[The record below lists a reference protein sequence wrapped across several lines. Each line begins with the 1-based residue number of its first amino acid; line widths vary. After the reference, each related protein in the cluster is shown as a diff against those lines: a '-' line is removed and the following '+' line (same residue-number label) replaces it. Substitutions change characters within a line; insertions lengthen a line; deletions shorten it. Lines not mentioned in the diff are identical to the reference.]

1 MIGAFKVINTVLQM
15 INFSY
20 TYPDSPVPSLY
31 DASLSIN
38 EGECVCITGPSGCGK
53 TTLLMAVQGLLKAG
67 QDYGKIQLRKNGWN
81 LDVGIVFQNAESQIL
96 CTTVEDEV
104 AFGPENLGFFSRE
117 RVQDALWAV
126 GLKGFEKNNVE
137 QLSAGEK
144 HRLTIAS
151 VISMEPGLILLDEP
165 TSQLDNDGKQ
175 KLIEILKRLKEQGH
189 ALLITDHN
197 LDPFRFVA
205 DRFVFMRKG
214 HIIGKFP
221 HMVNASA
228 FSQRDDQKTTPDVD
242 RAVAIDIKNLHL
254 SGRNGTKV
262 FNGVNIRIHS
272 GELVHLF
279 GHNGAGKSTLLKCIA
294 GLIIPDSGS
303 IQTVGIEKPRP
314 DRLLGKLGFLFQN
327 PQRQIFE
334 DTVYEEVAFSLKRM
348 GVSKGEIKNR
358 VMEALAVCGVSDLSE
373 RPPLTLSFGEQHR
386 VALASVIAPRPG
398 VLLLDE
404 PFAGLDF
411 IQRHRILHILS
422 ELNQRYGT
430 AVLIASHDLLPQ
442 HYWADRILNLKG
454 GRIETS

>member
-1 MIGAFKVINTVLQM
+1 VINPVLQM

-20 TYPDSPVPSLY
+20 TYPDSPVPSIY

-53 TTLLMAVQGLLKAG
+53 TTLLMAIQGFLKAG
-67 QDYGKIQLRKNGWN
+67 HASGKIHLSKNGWN

-104 AFGPENLGFFSRE
+104 AFGPDNLGFFSRE

-126 GLKGFEKNNVE
+126 GLKGSEKKNVE

-151 VISMEPGLILLDEP
+151 IISMEPGLILLDEP
-165 TSQLDNDGKQ
+165 TSQLDTDGKQ

-197 LDPFRFVA
+197 LDPFRFIA
-205 DRFVFMRKG
+205 DRFVFMKKG
-214 HIIGKFP
+214 HIIGKLP
-221 HMVNASA
+221 HEVNASA
-228 FSQRDDQKTTPDVD
+228 LSKMTDQKTTSDVD
-242 RAVAIDIKNLHL
+242 RVVALDIKNLHL
-254 SGRNGTKV
+254 SGRDGNKV
-262 FNGVNIRIHS
+262 FNGVNMRIHR

-279 GHNGAGKSTLLKCIA
+279 GRNGAGKSTILKCIA
-294 GLIIPDSGS
+294 GLMIPDSGS
-303 IQTVGIEKPRP
+303 IQAVGIKNPRP

-348 GVSKGEIKNR
+348 GMLKGEINKR
-358 VMEALAVCGVSDLSE
+358 VVEALTFCDVSDLSD
-373 RPPLTLSFGEQHR
+373 RPPLALSFGEQHR
-386 VALASVIAPRPG
+386 VALASVIAPRPE
-398 VLLLDE
+398 VLMLDE

-411 IQRHRILHILS
+411 VQRHRILRILS
-422 ELNQRYGT
+422 EVNQRYGT

-442 HYWADRILNLKG
+442 PHWADRILNLKG
-454 GRIETS
+454 GEIETS

>member
-1 MIGAFKVINTVLQM
+1 VINPVLQM
-15 INFSY
+15 TDFSY

-67 QDYGKIQLRKNGWN
+67 HDKGKIQLRKNGWN
-81 LDVGIVFQNAESQIL
+81 LDVGMVFQNAESQIL

-117 RVQDALWAV
+117 RVQDALRNV
-126 GLKGFEKNNVE
+126 GLKGFEKKNVE

-165 TSQLDNDGKQ
+165 TSQLDGDGKQ

-205 DRFVFMRKG
+205 DRFVFMKNG
-214 HIIGKFP
+214 HILGE
-221 HMVNASA
+221 
-228 FSQRDDQKTTPDVD
+228 TPDVNISALPKEVGQKATSEID
-242 RAVAIDIKNLHL
+242 RPIAIAVENLYL
-254 SGRNGTKV
+254 SGANGTKI
-262 FNGVNIRIHS
+262 FNGVNMRIHS
-272 GELVHLF
+272 GELIHLF
-279 GHNGAGKSTLLKCIA
+279 GRNGAGKSTLLKCIA
-294 GLIIPDSGS
+294 GLMTPDSGS
-303 IQTVGIEKPRP
+303 IQAVGIEKPLP

-348 GVSKGEIKNR
+348 GMSKGEVKNR
-358 VMEALAVCGVSDLSE
+358 VMEALTFCDVSDLSD

-386 VALASVIAPRPG
+386 VELASVIAPRPE

-411 IQRHRILHILS
+411 VQRHRILQILS

-442 HYWADRILNLKG
+442 PHWADRILNLKG
-454 GRIETS
+454 GEIETS